1 MVTAVQ
7 NGTLT
12 FPAGMEGTVSV
23 FSSGDAARGVTL
35 RGLLYEVTDA
45 TLTCAMPLGVSNSF
59 TDARAEVRVTDGTVF
74 VLWQG
79 DARPDGLEVCH
90 GAD

>member
-1 MVTAVQ
+1 M
-7 NGTLT
+7 L
-12 FPAGMEGTVSV
+12 FRS
-23 FSSGDAARGVTL
+23 
-35 RGLLYEVTDA
+35 TDA

-79 DARPDGLEVCH
+79 DALPDGLEVRH